1 MNNAEHRKNLCFV
14 TTSPMTI
21 SAFLRPH
28 LLGLSSKYDVT
39 VVTNLNGFPVST
51 FGLPEIRFRNLDL
64 RRDISP
70 IADFFAFVKLCR
82 ILRQSDFA
90 AVVTV
95 TPKAGLLGSLSSAF
109 AKVPVRIHWFTGQ
122 VWANKRFPLR
132 HIMKLA
138 DRVILTAATSAL
150 VDGFSQR
157 DFLVQQKVGRA
168 ESFKVLLNGSISGV
182 DCVRFTPNLA
192 KRTEMRLK
200 LGLKG
205 DVFTV
210 IFLGRLKRE
219 KGVLEL
225 ATAFTQMDISLDSS
239 LLFVGPDEDR
249 VTEFIKTKLEQAE
262 RRVTFVPHTD
272 FPEDYLVASDVMCLP
287 STREGF
293 GTSVIEAS
301 AVGLPVAVSD
311 IYGLRD
317 SVLEGKTGVVFPS
330 GSISAMSQA
339 LGDLANAPDLRIKLG
354 SEGVKFAREKFAQ
367 DDVVSEFHAFI
378 EVEILKLNPR
388 TSRNSPGVLGFL
400 GES

>member
-1 MNNAEHRKNLCFV
+1 MNNAEQRKNLCFV

-28 LLGLSSKYDVT
+28 LLELSSKYDVT
-39 VVTNLNGFPVST
+39 VVTNLSGFSVSR
-51 FGLPEIRFRNLDL
+51 FDLPEIRFRNLDL

-70 IADFFAFVKLCR
+70 IADFFAFVKLCG
-82 ILRQSDFA
+82 IIRQGKFT

-109 AKVPVRIHWFTGQ
+109 AKVPLRIHWFTGQ
-122 VWANKRFPLR
+122 VWANKTFPFRQIL
-132 HIMKLA
+132 KLA
-138 DRVILTAATSAL
+138 DRVVLTAATSAL
-150 VDGFSQR
+150 VDGSSQR
-157 DFLVQQKVGRA
+157 EFLVQQNVGNA

-192 KRTEMRLK
+192 KRAEMRLK
-200 LGLKG
+200 LGVKE

-219 KGVLEL
+219 KGVLDL
-225 ATAFTQMDISLDSS
+225 AAAFTQMDIPVDSL

-249 VTEFIKTKLEQAE
+249 VSDFIKAKLEQAE
-262 RRVTFVPHTD
+262 RRVIFVPHTD
-272 FPEDYLVASDVMCLP
+272 FPEDYLAASDVMCLP

-317 SVLEGKTGVVFPS
+317 SVLEGKTGIVFPS

-339 LGDLANAPDLRIKLG
+339 LGGLANAPDLRIKLG
-354 SEGVKFAREKFAQ
+354 SEGANFAREKFAQ
-367 DDVVSEFHAFI
+367 GEVVSEFRAFI
-378 EVEILKLNPR
+378 QAEILKLDQR
-388 TSRNSPGVLGFL
+388 T
-400 GES
+400 